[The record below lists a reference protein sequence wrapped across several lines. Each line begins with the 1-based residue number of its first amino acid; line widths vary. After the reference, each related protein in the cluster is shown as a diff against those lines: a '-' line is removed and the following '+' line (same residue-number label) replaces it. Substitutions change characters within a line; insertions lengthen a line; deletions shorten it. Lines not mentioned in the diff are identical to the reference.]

1 MKRLLL
7 LLLISQAFWLG
18 YGQSRKL
25 TLEDAILGQRST
37 LGPKSLTQLKW
48 VPGAGEYA
56 YIDEVND
63 TYVMVRGD
71 VKGRKLETVAKLD
84 EINAA
89 LKELD
94 FGSVDK
100 FPRYKFV
107 NENTLR
113 FVHEKTVVTYDL
125 ETKTA
130 KKINSFEASPGEIDL
145 NDQNQ
150 VAYTVDQNLLISL
163 PGREDTAITNEKNT
177 GIRNGEPSHRYEFG
191 INSGT
196 FWSPDGKHLAYYR
209 TDETMVTEYPILDL
223 KKKPAGSRMVR
234 YPFAGEKSH
243 HATVGVYHVKTRK
256 TIFLN
261 TGGDP
266 EHYLTNITW
275 SPDSKKIYITELN
288 RDQNRLA
295 LNRYDAISGKK
306 EMTLFKEE
314 HDKYIHP
321 THPLYFLPANKDEFI
336 FQSQRDGYNHLYL
349 YNTDGELIRQ
359 LTKGENMIVG
369 ITGFGPKGKYI
380 YAIASTY
387 KGLGRHLVRSEI
399 SSGNTM
405 TYTPEL
411 KGTHNIQLC
420 DNGKHYLDHYNST
433 TVPNRI
439 MVRSLK
445 DGSEV
450 YRLFDSPD
458 PFKEYNMPELKLF
471 SIKAA
476 DKKTDLQCRMFTPP
490 NMEPDTRYPVLVY
503 VYNGPGIQLIQ
514 DSWMGRAPLWMAY
527 AAQQGFVVF
536 SVDGRGSANRGLE
549 FENTI
554 FRNVGAVEVADQLEG
569 VRYLKNQ
576 AFVDSSRMAVHG
588 WSYGGFMTTA
598 LMTKAP
604 GTFKVGVSG
613 GPVIDWSLYEV
624 MYTER
629 YMDTP
634 GENPEGYENSNL
646 LNFVDQLE
654 GKLLLIHG
662 TDDDVV
668 VWQHSLG
675 FLEKTVE
682 TGTQVDYFVYPNHP
696 HNVRGKDR
704 VHLMEKVLNYIGDN
718 LSE

>member
-7 LLLISQAFWLG
+7 LLVISQISWLG
-18 YGQSRKL
+18 YSQSQKL
-25 TLEDAILGQRST
+25 TLEDAVLKQRSS
-37 LGPKSLTQLKW
+37 LGPKNMTQLRW
-48 VPGAGEYA
+48 VPGTGEYA

-63 TYVMVRGD
+63 TYVMMRGD

-84 EINAA
+84 EIDAA
-89 LKELD
+89 LEKLGFD
-94 FGSVDK
+94 PAK
-100 FPRYKFV
+100 RFPSYKFLD
-107 NENTLR
+107 ENTLR

-130 KKINSFEASPGEIDL
+130 KKINAFDASPFAVDL
-145 NDQNQ
+145 NDQHQ
-150 VAYTVDQNLLISL
+150 VAYTVDQNLHISL
-163 PGREDTAITNEKNT
+163 PGEKDKAITKEENT

-196 FWSPDGKHLAYYR
+196 FWAPDGEHLAYYR
-209 TDETMVTEYPILDL
+209 TDETMVTEYPIIDL
-223 KKKPAGSRMVR
+223 TRKPAGNRMVR

-243 HATVGVYHVKTRK
+243 HATLGVYNVKTGK
-256 TIFLN
+256 TIFLD

-275 SPDSKKIYITELN
+275 SPDGKKIYIMELN
-288 RDQNRLA
+288 RDQNELA
-295 LNRYDAISGKK
+295 LNRYDATSGKK
-306 EMTLFKEE
+306 EATLFEE
-314 HDKYIHP
+314 KHDKYIQP
-321 THPLYFLPANKDEFI
+321 THPLSFLPDNQDQFI

-349 YNTDGELIRQ
+349 YNTKGELIRQ
-359 LTKGENMIVG
+359 LTKGENMIMG
-369 ITGFGPKGKYI
+369 ITGFGPKGKYV

-387 KGLGRHLVRSEI
+387 QGLGRHLVRTEI
-399 SSGNTM
+399 STGEMM

-411 KGTHNIQLC
+411 KGTHNVQLC
-420 DNGKHYLDHYNST
+420 DDGKYYLDHYNST

-439 MVRSLK
+439 TVRSLK

-450 YRLFDSPD
+450 YQLFDAPNPLKD
-458 PFKEYNMPELKLF
+458 YNMPELKLF
-471 SIKAA
+471 TIKAA
-476 DKKTDLQCRMFTPP
+476 DKQTDLQCRMFTPP
-490 NMEPDTRYPVLVY
+490 NMDPNTRYPVIVY
-503 VYNGPGIQLIQ
+503 VYNGPGVQLIQ
-514 DSWMGRAPLWMAY
+514 DSWMGRAPLWMSY

-536 SVDGRGSANRGLE
+536 SLDGRGSANRGLE
-549 FENTI
+549 FENAI
-554 FRNVGAVEVADQLEG
+554 FRDVGTVEVADQLEG
-569 VRYLKNQ
+569 VKYLKSQ
-576 AFVDSSRMAVHG
+576 SFVDSDRMAVHG

-604 GTFKVGVSG
+604 GTFKVGVGG
-613 GPVIDWSLYEV
+613 GPVIDWSLYEI

-634 GENPEGYENSNL
+634 EDNPEGYKNSNL
-646 LNFVDQLE
+646 LNFADQLK

-675 FLEKTVE
+675 YLEKTVE
-682 TGTQVDYFVYPNHP
+682 VGTQVDYYVYPNHP
-696 HNVRGKDR
+696 HNVRGRDR
-704 VHLMEKVLNYIGDN
+704 VHLMEKVLNYIEDN